1 MLKSLNIREVQ
12 REIGNRI
19 KSERKRIKKDS
30 KSMTQEQ
37 LAEHLDRDRT
47 TVISWESGK
56 SCPTIAELRKLGLLF
71 HCDVQYLLGEQECRT
86 REQADMQE
94 VLGLSKKAIENI
106 CQLREENTDMQP
118 DGIAIFALN
127 KLLENPHIVYLLSDI
142 GIFLEN
148 LKRRDTESID
158 YYESSQYRKD
168 AHIEN
173 RSEIDF
179 LSGKAVTLSNREYQ
193 EYWEQHT
200 TREIMDF
207 LRDIAQKAEKDNWDF
222 PLDIEKED

>member
-1 MLKSLNIREVQ
+1 MLKNINNIV
-12 REIGNRI
+12 G
-19 KSERKRIKKDS
+19 KRIKAERIALKRNE
-30 KSMTQEQ
+30 KSMTQTG
-37 LAEHLDRDRT
+37 LADYMDCGRLT
-47 TVISWESGK
+47 IGNWESGK
-56 SCPTIAELRKLGLLF
+56 SYPTIEELRKLGSLF

-94 VLGLSKKAIENI
+94 VLGLSRKAIENI
-106 CQLREENTDMQP
+106 CRLQEADTDMQP

-127 KLLENPHIVYLLSDI
+127 KLLENPNIVYLLSDI

-168 AHIEN
+168 AHTEN

-179 LSGKAVTLSNREYQ
+179 LSGKTVTLSNREYQ

-207 LRDIAQKAEKDNWDF
+207 LRDIAQKAEKDDWDF